1 MPLIKM
7 RRTKITTIFA
17 IFVLSYCSTACSN
30 DEMKSAK
37 GPEKAQPNAAKEVTW
52 DEDKLII
59 TFSSGLNKGRYEYV
73 ASSRSSS
80 GVALSFA
87 KNNGPEG
94 VTFFEARD
102 IQSSDGSLQISTLKR
117 TTSGEL
123 QVGDNRASTW
133 QGNAITQGDECDE
146 VNLAQ
151 QKGPQVRLKTYGKSA
166 ECNPTKIIS
175 VTAWRNV
182 GSIHKER
189 QVTGRFS
196 DKVNFTK
203 GQEKTVANM
212 EVEFVI
218 TQKELRY

>member
-1 MPLIKM
+1 MLLAAA
-7 RRTKITTIFA
+7 R
-17 IFVLSYCSTACSN
+17 VQVSHYLSQKT
-30 DEMKSAK
+30 M
-37 GPEKAQPNAAKEVTW
+37 V
-52 DEDKLII
+52 
-59 TFSSGLNKGRYEYV
+59 
-73 ASSRSSS
+73 
-80 GVALSFA
+80 
-87 KNNGPEG
+87 
-94 VTFFEARD
+94 
-102 IQSSDGSLQISTLKR
+102 QISTLKR